1 MAASNWPACFRATLK
16 HEGGWADHPRDPGG
30 ATMKGVTLATFRR
43 YVPGASKSD
52 LRNISDDML
61 SRIYREGYWHEV
73 RGDSLPYGVDLV
85 TYDAAVNSGPSR
97 GAKWTQ
103 VACGAKA
110 DGRIG
115 PKTLLKL
122 QITAATVV
130 VRKATDARLRFLQ
143 GLRTWSAFG
152 KGWGRR
158 VGEVRAMGLQMAGA
172 DRKDVTKDAKK
183 VEKSADT
190 DKAQSTAAG
199 GGGVVTG
206 GGATVDQAQGFDW
219 TSLIGFGLVAA
230 VLIGAAIFL
239 VMRSRAKRE
248 ASRAMLAHAAKMEG

>member
-1 MAASNWPACFRATLK
+1 M
-16 HEGGWADHPRDPGG
+16 
-30 ATMKGVTLATFRR
+30 
-43 YVPGASKSD
+43 
-52 LRNISDDML
+52 
-61 SRIYREGYWHEV
+61 
-73 RGDSLPYGVDLV
+73 
-85 TYDAAVNSGPSR
+85 
-97 GAKWTQ
+97 
-103 VACGAKA
+103 
-110 DGRIG
+110 
-115 PKTLLKL
+115 
-122 QITAATVV
+122 
-130 VRKATDARLRFLQ
+130 
-143 GLRTWSAFG
+143 FG